1 MRSWLTIF
9 CCLFVLV
16 ASAPAANAG
25 TTLTVNQQME
35 QIAATLRCPSSTNQ
49 TLLESEAAIA
59 FELKALIAQQLTEGK
74 SHQQIEAYLVERYG
88 EQIRYQPG
96 LNAGTAILWLTP
108 VVLIF
113 LLFVGLWFN
122 RRRSE

>member
-74 SHQQIEAYLVERYG
+74 SHQQIEAYLVKRYG
-88 EQIRYQPG
+88 EQIRYQPD
-96 LNAGTAILWLTP
+96 LNSGTAIPWLTP